1 MTQVA
6 PDLMIRMYRG
16 IALTKAFN
24 GRFVKLKAQGLVPG
38 PIHQTEGQEA
48 VGVGACAAL
57 GEDDYI
63 AGYYRGYAEW
73 IYRGCDLHKLAAEL
87 LGRGTGLCNG
97 KGGEM
102 TFSDTS
108 VGLMSCSGII
118 GGSIP
123 VGVGLAM
130 GAQQNGRQQ
139 VAGIFFGDG
148 AVNTGAF
155 HEAVNMAAVLRLPAI
170 FVCLNNQWGITTCI
184 DETLA
189 GGDIAGRAKGYGMPG
204 AKVDGQDVVAV
215 YEATRDAVARAR
227 RGEGPSLIE
236 AVTYRIGG
244 HSSTAPDFDFMDL
257 EKMEAF
263 RKRDPLLLLRQRTI
277 AEHAATA
284 AELDRIDQ
292 EVVAQTDR
300 AVEQALADPY
310 PAPEVA
316 TEGVFA

>member
-1 MTQVA
+1 
-6 PDLMIRMYRG
+6 MYRG

-57 GEDDYI
+57 DKDDYV

-73 IYRGCDLHKLAAEL
+73 IYRGSDLRALAAEL
-87 LGRGTGLCNG
+87 LGRGTGLCKG

-102 TFSDTS
+102 TFADTS
-108 VGLMSCSGII
+108 VGLMSVSGII

-123 VGVGLAM
+123 VGVGLAL

-139 VAGIFFGDG
+139 VAAVFFGDG

-184 DETLA
+184 DDTLA

-244 HSSTAPDFDFMDL
+244 HSSTSPDFDFMDL
-257 EKMEAF
+257 AKMDAF
-263 RKRDPLLLLRQRTI
+263 RKRDPIALLRQRMLADRI
-277 AEHAATA
+277 ATA
-284 AELDRIDQ
+284 AELDAIDQ

-300 AVEQALADPY
+300 AVERALADPL
-310 PAPEVA
+310 PEPEVA
-316 TEGVFA
+316 TQGVFA

>member
-6 PDLMIRMYRG
+6 RDLLIKMYRG

-57 GEDDYI
+57 DMDDYI
-63 AGYYRGYAEW
+63 AGYYRGFAEW

-87 LGRGTGLCNG
+87 LGRATGLCKG

-102 TFSDTS
+102 TFADTS

-123 VGVGLAM
+123 VGVGLAL
-130 GAQQNGRQQ
+130 GAKQNGRRQ
-139 VAGIFFGDG
+139 VAGVFFGDG

-155 HEAVNMAAVLRLPAI
+155 HEAVNMAAVLKLPAI
-170 FVCLNNQWGITTCI
+170 LVCLNNQWGITTCI
-184 DETLA
+184 DDTLA
-189 GGDIAGRAKGYGMPG
+189 GGDIAGRANAYGVPG
-204 AKVDGQDVVAV
+204 VRVDGQDVVAV

-227 RGEGPSLIE
+227 RGEGPTLIE

-244 HSSTAPDFDFMDL
+244 HSSTSPDFDFMDL
-257 EKMEAF
+257 KKMQDF
-263 RKRDPLLLLRQRTI
+263 RNRDPLLVLRERVLAGEQV
-277 AEHAATA
+277 A
-284 AELDRIDQ
+284 AEDLDRIDR
-292 EVVAQTDR
+292 EVVAETNR
-300 AVEQALADPY
+300 AVEEALADPL
-310 PAPEVA
+310 PGPEVA

>member
-1 MTQVA
+1 MTQVP
-6 PDLMIRMYRG
+6 PDLMVNMYRG

-24 GRFVKLKAQGLVPG
+24 GRFVKLKADGLVPG

-57 GEDDYI
+57 GKEDYL
-63 AGYYRGYAEW
+63 AGYYRGFAEW

-87 LGRGTGLCNG
+87 LGRETGLCKG

-102 TFSDTS
+102 TFADTS

-123 VGVGLAM
+123 VGTGLAL
-130 GAQQNGRQQ
+130 GAKQNGKGQ
-139 VAGIFFGDG
+139 VAAVFFGDG

-155 HEAVNMAAVLRLPAI
+155 HEAVNMAAVLKLPAI
-170 FVCLNNQWGITTCI
+170 YVCLNNQWGISTCI
-184 DETLA
+184 DDTLA
-189 GGDIAGRAKGYGMPG
+189 GGDIAARAKGYGMPG
-204 AKVDGQDVVAV
+204 SKVDGQDVVAV
-215 YEATRDAVARAR
+215 YRAARDAVARAR
-227 RGEGPSLIE
+227 NGEGPSLIE

-257 EKMEAF
+257 NKMDQF
-263 RKRDPLLLLRQRTI
+263 RKRDPLVLLRERI
-277 AEHAATA
+277 VAEGISSV
-284 AELDRIDQ
+284 AELDRIDRD
-292 EVVAQTDR
+292 VVAQTNR
-300 AVEQALADPY
+300 AVDQALADPLPR
-310 PAPEVA
+310 PAIA

>member
-1 MTQVA
+1 MTQVT
-6 PDLMIRMYRG
+6 PDLMLRMYRG

-38 PIHQTEGQEA
+38 PVHQTEGQEA

-57 GEDDYI
+57 EKDDYI

-73 IYRGCDLHKLAAEL
+73 IYRGSDLHRLAAEI
-87 LGRGTGLCNG
+87 LGRGTGLCKG

-102 TFSDTS
+102 TFADTS

-123 VGVGLAM
+123 VGAGLAL
-130 GAQQNGRQQ
+130 GAKQNGRGQ
-139 VAGIFFGDG
+139 VAAVFFGDG

-155 HEAVNMAAVLRLPAI
+155 HEAVNMAAILKLPAI

-184 DETLA
+184 DDTLA
-189 GGDIAGRAKGYGMPG
+189 GGDIAGRAKAYGMPG
-204 AKVDGQDVVAV
+204 VKVDGQDVVAV
-215 YEATRDAVARAR
+215 YQASWDAVARAR
-227 RGEGPSLIE
+227 RGEGPTLIE

-244 HSSTAPDFDFMDL
+244 HSSTSPDFDFMDL
-257 EKMEAF
+257 QKMEDF
-263 RKRDPLLLLRQRTI
+263 RNRDPLVLLRGRIVAGNQ
-277 AEHAATA
+277 AATQ
-284 AELDRIDQ
+284 ELDRIDKA
-292 EVVAQTDR
+292 VVAETNQ
-300 AVEQALADPY
+300 AVDKALADP
-310 PAPEVA
+310 PPKPEVA

>member
-6 PDLMIRMYRG
+6 PDLMVGMYRG

-57 GEDDYI
+57 AKDDYI

-73 IYRGCDLHKLAAEL
+73 IYRGSDLHALAAEL
-87 LGRGTGLCNG
+87 LGRGTGLCKG

-102 TFSDTS
+102 TFADTS

-123 VGVGLAM
+123 VGVGLAL
-130 GAQQNGRQQ
+130 GAQQIGRQQ

-155 HEAVNMAAVLRLPAI
+155 HEAVNMAAALSLPAI

-184 DETLA
+184 DDTLA
-189 GGDIAGRAKGYGMPG
+189 GGDIAGRAAGYGMPG

-244 HSSTAPDFDFMDL
+244 HSSTSPDFDFMDL
-257 EKMEAF
+257 RKMEAF
-263 RKRDPLLLLRQRTI
+263 RKRDPLALLRPRMI
-277 AEHAATA
+277 AERVATA
-284 AELDRIDQ
+284 AELDRIDE

-300 AVEQALADPY
+300 AVEQALADPL